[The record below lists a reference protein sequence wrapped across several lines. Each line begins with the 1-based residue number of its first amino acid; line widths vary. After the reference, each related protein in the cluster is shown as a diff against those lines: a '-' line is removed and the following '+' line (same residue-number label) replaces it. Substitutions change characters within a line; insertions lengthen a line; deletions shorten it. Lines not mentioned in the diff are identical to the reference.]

1 MKKIIKVRKYC
12 KGNRHGGRA
21 SLFKNQL
28 VLPKPDNHNMKVK
41 WGSRHDEVM
50 ERFKKARSKGEI
62 KEFVVV
68 PKN

>member
-1 MKKIIKVRKYC
+1 
-12 KGNRHGGRA
+12 
-21 SLFKNQL
+21 
-28 VLPKPDNHNMKVK
+28 MKVK